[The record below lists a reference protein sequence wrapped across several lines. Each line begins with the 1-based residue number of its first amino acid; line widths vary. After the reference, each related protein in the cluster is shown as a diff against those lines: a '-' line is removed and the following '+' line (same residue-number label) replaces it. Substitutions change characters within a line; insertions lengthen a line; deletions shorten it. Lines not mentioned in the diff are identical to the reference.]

1 MRTRKALT
9 TVLLLLLTCAATA
22 QTQTKTA
29 RIGILCPVHCVGP
42 GYTAFDDELRKLG
55 WVEGRNLAVERK
67 ASEGRYER
75 LPELAAELVRSK
87 PDLIVAA
94 TTQPARAAKDATS
107 DIPVVFS
114 FVSHPVEMGL
124 VQSLARPGG
133 NVTGVTALIP
143 GAFLAKHFEITKDLL
158 PGAQR
163 VAVITNPANESS
175 RFAVLLEVPMASQ
188 MGLQVDVIEVR
199 EQGNIPAA
207 IVRAK
212 NLGADA
218 LVILGDSMLNTPPN
232 RIPDLAAQAAIP
244 AIYQNRDAALAGG
257 LISYTPDLIVISRRH
272 AQYVDRILRGASPS
286 ELPIEQPTKYDFVI
300 NLKSAKDLGLT
311 VLPSL
316 LARADEVIE

>member
-1 MRTRKALT
+1 M
-9 TVLLLLLTCAATA
+9 
-22 QTQTKTA
+22 
-29 RIGILCPVHCVGP
+29 
-42 GYTAFDDELRKLG
+42 
-55 WVEGRNLAVERK
+55 
-67 ASEGRYER
+67 
-75 LPELAAELVRSK
+75 
-87 PDLIVAA
+87 
-94 TTQPARAAKDATS
+94 
-107 DIPVVFS
+107 
-114 FVSHPVEMGL
+114 
-124 VQSLARPGG
+124 
-133 NVTGVTALIP
+133 TGVTALIP
-143 GAFLAKHFEITKDLL
+143 GAFLAKHFEITKELL
-158 PGAQR
+158 PDAQR

-232 RIPDLAAQAAIP
+232 RIPDLAAQAALP

-257 LISYTPDLIVISRRH
+257 LISYTPDLIAISRRH